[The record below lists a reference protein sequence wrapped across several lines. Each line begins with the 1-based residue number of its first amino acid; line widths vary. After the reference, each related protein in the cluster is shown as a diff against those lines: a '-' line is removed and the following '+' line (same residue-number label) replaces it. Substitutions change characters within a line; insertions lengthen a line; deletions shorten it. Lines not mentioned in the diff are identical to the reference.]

1 MSDDTESLS
10 EPSPDRPPRRAPLVI
25 AAVIA
30 VVLPA
35 LLCAGI
41 LAWFRQDVPR
51 LTDRSLA
58 LAIDRW
64 REHGPE
70 SYTMEIE
77 LGGNRPGTVF
87 VEVRDGQVTD
97 MQRDGYTPESRVW
110 ETWSVSGMFDTL
122 DRELQI
128 AEAPAEEAGFPP
140 GTQFELRAEFDA
152 RLGYP
157 CRFHRMVLGEGS
169 EVSWQVTHFRVD

>member
-1 MSDDTESLS
+1 MSDDPERSN
-10 EPSPDRPPRRAPLVI
+10 EPLPDGSPRRTPLVI

-51 LTDRSLA
+51 LTDRSLE

-77 LGGNRPGTVF
+77 LGGMRPGTVHL
-87 VEVRDGQVTD
+87 EVRDGEVTA
-97 MQRDGYTPESRVW
+97 MQRDGYTPERRVW
-110 ETWSVSGMFDTL
+110 ETWSVPGMFDTI

-128 AEAPAEEAGFPP
+128 AEAPAEEAQFPP

-157 CRFHRMVLGEGS
+157 RRFRRMVLGEGT
-169 EVSWQVTHFRVD
+169 EVSWQVTRFRVE